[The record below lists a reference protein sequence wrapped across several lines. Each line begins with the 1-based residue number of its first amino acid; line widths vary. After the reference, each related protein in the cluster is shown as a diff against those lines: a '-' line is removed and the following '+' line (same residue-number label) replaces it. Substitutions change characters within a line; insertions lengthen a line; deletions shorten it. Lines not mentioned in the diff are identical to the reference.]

1 MTGNDPIV
9 QAGGGT
15 SPVVQPAQST
25 IETFEPN
32 VLTSLR
38 KLYESSDRGRFKDF
52 ASFLKYMGSSD
63 SNAILPLQ
71 PANLDLPLSSYFIS
85 SSQNTYLVGNQLYG
99 SATVDGYKNVNNL
112 LKLLAQWPTYLT
124 LKRYF

>member
-1 MTGNDPIV
+1 MAGNDPII

-15 SPVVQPAQST
+15 SPVVQRAHSA

-32 VLTSLR
+32 VLGSLR
-38 KLYESSDRGRFKDF
+38 RIFEKADHQRFKDF
-52 ASFLKYMGSSD
+52 AGFLKYMGSAD

-85 SSQNTYLVGNQLYG
+85 SSHNTYLVGNQLYG
-99 SATVDGYKNVNNL
+99 SATVDGYKNVIEAASL
-112 LKLLAQWPTYLT
+112 
-124 LKRYF
+124 